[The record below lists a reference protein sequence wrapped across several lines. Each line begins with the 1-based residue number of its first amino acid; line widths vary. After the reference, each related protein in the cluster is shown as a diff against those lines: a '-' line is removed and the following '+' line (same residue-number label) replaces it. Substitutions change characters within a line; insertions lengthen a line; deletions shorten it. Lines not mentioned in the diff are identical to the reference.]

1 VITWAISSACAARP
15 SNVVALPGR
24 PRALAGLADPVDIRR
39 GGGSGSVSLPAWT
52 EEKPPTTVPLLEL
65 RRVVGNWRE
74 AGVANVRLDY
84 LRGEGPH
91 SVANV
96 LTDPDLG
103 APLPWWQQHLLS
115 FRAISSADGP
125 DICRW

>member
-1 VITWAISSACAARP
+1 V
-15 SNVVALPGR
+15 
-24 PRALAGLADPVDIRR
+24 
-39 GGGSGSVSLPAWT
+39 
-52 EEKPPTTVPLLEL
+52 LEL
-65 RRVVGNWRE
+65 RRVVGNWRA

-84 LRGEGPH
+84 LRGGVPH
-91 SVANV
+91 PVANA

-103 APLPWWQQHLLS
+103 APLPWWQQHLVS